1 VAVGVL
7 GGLTLA
13 AGKDFKRKQDEF
25 NENPPQRADD
35 EPEVDLFPHDA
46 QTRFEEMQRVTNV
59 MIGVSAG
66 LAMLTLVVGAVA
78 FTRPRNT
85 GTSRAST
92 RAQWLFHG
100 SGLVVRY

>member
-1 VAVGVL
+1 
-7 GGLTLA
+7 
-13 AGKDFKRKQDEF
+13 
-25 NENPPQRADD
+25 
-35 EPEVDLFPHDA
+35 
-46 QTRFEEMQRVTNV
+46 MQRLTNV

-78 FTRPRNT
+78 FTRPRNA